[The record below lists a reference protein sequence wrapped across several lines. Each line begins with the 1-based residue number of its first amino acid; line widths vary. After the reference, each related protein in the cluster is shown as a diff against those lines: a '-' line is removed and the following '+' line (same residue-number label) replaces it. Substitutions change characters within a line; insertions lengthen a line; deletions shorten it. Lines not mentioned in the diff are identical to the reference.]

1 MTHLNATV
9 VQSAM
14 ATIGRIITVH
24 LAELYA
30 RCGGLP
36 TRNYMISHEYDHL
49 IRVHRILVT
58 ADEVER
64 MGYRV
69 KSDSIP
75 PEILGRVGRTV
86 TNHQFKFRNA
96 ADDMRLKHF
105 KKKYGP
111 WFTYGHLPQGN
122 FDAEVK

>member
-1 MTHLNATV
+1 
-9 VQSAM
+9 
-14 ATIGRIITVH
+14 
-24 LAELYA
+24 
-30 RCGGLP
+30 
-36 TRNYMISHEYDHL
+36 MIRHEYDGL
-49 IRVHRILVT
+49 ERVHRILIT

-64 MGYRV
+64 LGHKV
-69 KSDSIP
+69 EDSMIP
-75 PEILGRVGRTV
+75 ADITGQAWRTV
-86 TNHQFKFRNA
+86 TDHQFKYRNA